1 MSAPRW
7 RNVRLAGLDWLL
19 FDDALV
25 RLDRVEAVR
34 SVDPEAGSEGDDR
47 GLVEMA
53 GARLLRVHF
62 LRSDDPGDMGAE
74 VALGFKVQGP
84 PATLAF
90 EDGAV
95 LATELEAMVRDRG
108 LVAVWFEPDAPPWTY
123 RARPYPWA
131 RA

>member
-34 SVDPEAGSEGDDR
+34 SVDPEAGPEGDDR

-53 GARLLRVHF
+53 GVRMLRVHF
-62 LRSDDPGDMGAE
+62 LRAEDPGDMDAE
-74 VALGFKVQGP
+74 VALGFKVGGKP
-84 PATLAF
+84 EIIEFANGGALAS
-90 EDGAV
+90 EV
-95 LATELEAMVRDRG
+95 EAAVRDG
-108 LVAVWFEPDAPPWTY
+108 DSVAVWFEPDAPPWTY

-131 RA
+131 MT